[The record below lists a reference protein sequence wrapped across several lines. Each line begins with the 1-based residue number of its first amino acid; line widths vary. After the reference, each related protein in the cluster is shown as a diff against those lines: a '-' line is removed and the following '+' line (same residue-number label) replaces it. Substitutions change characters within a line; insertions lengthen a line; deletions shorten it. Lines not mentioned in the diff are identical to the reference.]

1 MMLGLI
7 VIVENSSKVAGCSLA
22 HHIDTVER
30 MEKISG
36 VVASLVMFGR
46 QVDPIPYVS
55 SMTNPRVGLDF
66 QRNETCLHSA

>member
-7 VIVENSSKVAGCSLA
+7 VIVGNSSKVAGCSLA

-36 VVASLVMFGR
+36 VVASLATFGR
-46 QVDPIPYVS
+46 QGDPIPYLS
-55 SMTNPRVGLDF
+55 SMADPRLGLDL
-66 QRNETCLHSA
+66 QRDETCLHSS